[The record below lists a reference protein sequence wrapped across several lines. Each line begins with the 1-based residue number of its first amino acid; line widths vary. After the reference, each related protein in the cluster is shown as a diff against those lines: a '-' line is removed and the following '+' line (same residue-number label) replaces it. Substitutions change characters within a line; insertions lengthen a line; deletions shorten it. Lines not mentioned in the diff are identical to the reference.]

1 MRSQH
6 IAAIVSLVSFLIGGA
21 IVGVAMWGTM
31 QGWWRYPRGLE
42 IALPGFAI
50 GAVGAAAGL
59 LWTARALRNNNS
71 YGWKFGALGVVGCL
85 FLIGLPLNQLR
96 LYLTAPPIH
105 DISTDP
111 EYPPPFKAVLPL
123 RVGAL
128 NGPEYDGPNPITWQG
143 KRMTVSAAQK
153 KAYLEIRPQS
163 LLFPNA
169 AATGRTPK
177 GILFWHAFFR
187 MQAMGLNIVSFDEQS
202 GIIEATASSIWFGLT
217 SDVSV
222 RVKAAGR
229 SGAQADIRAKS
240 RDVENDMGFNASLV
254 KSIRSA
260 IQ

>member
-1 MRSQH
+1 
-6 IAAIVSLVSFLIGGA
+6 
-21 IVGVAMWGTM
+21 
-31 QGWWRYPRGLE
+31 
-42 IALPGFAI
+42 
-50 GAVGAAAGL
+50 
-59 LWTARALRNNNS
+59 
-71 YGWKFGALGVVGCL
+71 
-85 FLIGLPLNQLR
+85 
-96 LYLTAPPIH
+96 
-105 DISTDP
+105 
-111 EYPPPFKAVLPL
+111 
-123 RVGAL
+123 
-128 NGPEYDGPNPITWQG
+128 
-143 KRMTVSAAQK
+143 
-153 KAYLEIRPQS
+153 S

-202 GIIEATASSIWFGLT
+202 GIIEATASSVWFGLT